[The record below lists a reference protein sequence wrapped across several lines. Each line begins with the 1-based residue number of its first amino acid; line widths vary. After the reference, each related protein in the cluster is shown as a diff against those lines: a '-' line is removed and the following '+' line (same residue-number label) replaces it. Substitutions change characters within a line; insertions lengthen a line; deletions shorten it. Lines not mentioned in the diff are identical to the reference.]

1 MLKIGKYKNLF
12 DNCCVVIAIG
22 LIVFLTIDLY
32 MFNTL
37 EGAVS
42 HGTSEAHCPVC
53 YRKTPVTVRQ
63 RVADTWKWE
72 SYARPRWVRKWY
84 RHCWNTCIRRGG
96 WWKYKC
102 YQHGRRCAWRSRN
115 EWCGHCKGWRYV
127 RKQNY
132 RTVNTTIT
140 SKVDNFVKCCEAEHP
155 CREKKKEECIDKN
168 CLDVEDQTK
177 CINDKCEAIDPKE
190 CDFTNLL

>member
-12 DNCCVVIAIG
+12 DNCCVIIAIG

-53 YRKTPVTVRQ
+53 YEKTPVTVRE

-72 SYARPRWVRKWY
+72 SYANPRWKRKKEKYSKPVCVW
-84 RHCWNTCIRRGG
+84 RTWLGCAKTKTITGER
-96 WWKYKC
+96 WK
-102 YQHGRRCAWRSRN
+102 R
-115 EWCGHCKGWRYV
+115 EWCGHCRSWRYV

-132 RTVNTTIT
+132 RTVNKTIT
-140 SKVDNFVKCCEAEHP
+140 SKVDNFVKCCQAEHP
-155 CREKKKEECIDKN
+155 CRERKKEECIDNN
-168 CLDVEDQTK
+168 CIDVEDQTK

-190 CDFTNLL
+190 CDFTDLL

>member
-12 DNCCVVIAIG
+12 DNCCIVIAIG

-53 YRKTPVTVRQ
+53 YKKTPVTVIQ
-63 RVADTWKWE
+63 RLRDTYKWQ
-72 SYARPRWVRKWY
+72 SYANPRWVKRWY
-84 RHCWNTCIRRGG
+84 YHRSFWGSS
-96 WWKYKC
+96 
-102 YQHGRRCAWRSRN
+102 WRTRN
-115 EWCGHCKGWRYV
+115 EWCGHCRSWRYV

-132 RTVNTTIT
+132 RTVNKTIT
-140 SKVDNFVKCCEAEHP
+140 TQVDNFVKCCQAEHP
-155 CREKKKEECIDKN
+155 CRERKKRECIDRN
-168 CLDVEDQTK
+168 CLTVPDQTR
-177 CINDKCEAIDPKE
+177 CINDNCEAIDPKE